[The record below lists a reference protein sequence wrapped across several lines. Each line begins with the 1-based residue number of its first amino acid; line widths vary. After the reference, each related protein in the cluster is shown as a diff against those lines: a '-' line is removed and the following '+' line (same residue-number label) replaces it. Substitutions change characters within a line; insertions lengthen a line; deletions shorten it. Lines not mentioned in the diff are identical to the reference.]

1 LTEYGFLGLEISVG
15 DTPACSVLDRF
26 GAVDE
31 IRPGNFVFYDWMQM
45 QIGACTADEVG
56 LVVACPVVASYPE
69 RNDLI
74 LYGGAVHLAKDFLR
88 REDGSLAFGAVVLLG
103 DDGWSAPIPGAWV
116 RSLSQEH
123 GIVHAEPEVFSW
135 LTERV
140 GVGDLLG
147 VLPVHSCL
155 TADLLRHYLTLDG
168 MRIDMAPL

>member
-1 LTEYGFLGLEISVG
+1 
-15 DTPACSVLDRF
+15 
-26 GAVDE
+26 
-31 IRPGNFVFYDWMQM
+31 
-45 QIGACTADEVG
+45 
-56 LVVACPVVASYPE
+56 
-69 RNDLI
+69 
-74 LYGGAVHLAKDFLR
+74 VHLAKDFLR